1 MLHGLRGRLEGRE
14 QGQCSW
20 TWKGKNKLQTP
31 FGERISKTQLN
42 VRVHSLLKMSLIL
55 GGDYIMNYGG
65 NTGGAHLGKKVISL
79 ILNKLL
85 QMI

>member
-1 MLHGLRGRLEGRE
+1 MLHGLRGRQERHE
-14 QGQCSW
+14 QGQWYW
-20 TWKGKNKLQTP
+20 TWKGKIKLQTP
-31 FGERISKTQLN
+31 FGERISKTELN
-42 VRVHSLLKMSLIL
+42 VRVQTLLKMSLIL
-55 GGDYIMNYGG
+55 GGDYIINYWS

>member
-1 MLHGLRGRLEGRE
+1 MKR
-14 QGQCSW
+14 
-20 TWKGKNKLQTP
+20 KNKLQTP
-31 FGERISKTQLN
+31 FGERSSKIQLN
-42 VRVHSLLKMSLIL
+42 VRVQTLLKMSLIL
-55 GGDYIMNYGG
+55 GGDCIINYWS